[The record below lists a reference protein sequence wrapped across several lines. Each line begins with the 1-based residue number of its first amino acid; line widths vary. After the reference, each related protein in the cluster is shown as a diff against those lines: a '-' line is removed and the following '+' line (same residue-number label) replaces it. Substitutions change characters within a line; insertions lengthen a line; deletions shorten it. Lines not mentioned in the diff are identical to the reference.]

1 MKKPNLLDL
10 LTAAAQ
16 ASLHA
21 GREILEVYSGP
32 DFAVET
38 KTDQTPLTQ
47 ADRRAHRAISEGL
60 ASSGLPLLSEEGRDV
75 PFAERRKWPL
85 FWLVDPLDGTKEFI
99 KKNDEFTVNIALI
112 REGTPVLGIVL
123 APALDILYAGCEG
136 WGAFRIEQASHFQ
149 ASWAGSLARAGTR
162 LPRPRK
168 PGPYRIVA
176 SRSHLTPE
184 TLAYVEAE
192 KKRRG
197 KIELV
202 PIGSSLK
209 LGLVAEGSAD
219 IYPRLG
225 PTMEWDIA
233 AGDAV
238 ARAAG
243 CRVVRADDGGP
254 LLYNKDS
261 LLNPSFIV
269 RGPES
274 AAAAGPAVV

>member
-1 MKKPNLLDL
+1 MNTTNPLDL
-10 LTAAAQ
+10 LTLAARA
-16 ASLHA
+16 ALRA
-21 GREILEVYSGP
+21 GREILDVYAGP

-38 KTDQTPLTQ
+38 KSDQTPLTQ
-47 ADRRAHRAISEGL
+47 ADRRAHLAIAEEL
-60 ASSGLPLLSEEGRDV
+60 AATGLPVLSEEGRDI
-75 PFAERRKWPL
+75 PYQERRVWPS

-112 REGTPVLGIVL
+112 REGAPVLGIVL
-123 APALDILYAGCEG
+123 APALDVLYAGCKD
-136 WGAFRIEQASHFQ
+136 WGAYRIDQALERE

-162 LPRPRK
+162 LPLERK

-184 TLAYVEAE
+184 TLAYVEDE

-197 KIELV
+197 EVELV
-202 PIGSSLK
+202 SIGSSLK

-243 CRVVRADDGGP
+243 CRVTRVDDGGP
-254 LLYNKDS
+254 LVYNKED

-269 RGPES
+269 RRGD
-274 AAAAGPAVV
+274 

>member
-1 MKKPNLLDL
+1 MNTTNPLDL
-10 LTAAAQ
+10 LTLAARA
-16 ASLHA
+16 ALRA
-21 GREILEVYSGP
+21 GREILDVYAGP

-38 KTDQTPLTQ
+38 KSDQTPLTQ
-47 ADRRAHRAISEGL
+47 ADRRAHLAIAEEL
-60 ASSGLPLLSEEGRDV
+60 AATGLPVLSEEGRDI
-75 PFAERRKWPL
+75 PYQERRVWPS

-112 REGTPVLGIVL
+112 REGAPVLGIVL
-123 APALDILYAGCEG
+123 APALDVLYAGCKD
-136 WGAFRIEQASHFQ
+136 WGAYRIDQALERE

-162 LPRPRK
+162 LPLERK

-184 TLAYVEAE
+184 TLAYVEDE

-197 KIELV
+197 EVELV
-202 PIGSSLK
+202 SIGSSLK

-243 CRVVRADDGGP
+243 CRMTRAEDGGP
-254 LLYNKDS
+254 LVYNKEN

-269 RGPES
+269 RRGD
-274 AAAAGPAVV
+274 